1 MKRWIASMA
10 LLLAA
15 AAAQAGEEAYTLR
28 LTELKAKPYSDAQT
42 LLTLPERSTVEVLQ
56 RRASWTEVKSG
67 NTIGWV
73 KMLSLQLARGT
84 TQRRAD
90 NGLRSLFNVAQTGR
104 SGSTVTT
111 GVRGL
116 SEEDLKNAKPDEQE
130 LEKAKQYAA
139 SKAVAQRYAAQGK
152 LKAQQVDYL
161 AAGGAQ

>member
-1 MKRWIASMA
+1 MRKWIASMA
-10 LLLAA
+10 LLLAS

-28 LTELKAKPYSDAQT
+28 ATELKAKPFSDAQT
-42 LLTLPERSTVEVLQ
+42 LLTLPERSKVEVLQ

-67 NTIGWV
+67 KTTGWV
-73 KMLSLQLARGT
+73 KMLSLQLARGA

-116 SEEDLKNAKPDEQE
+116 SEEDLKNARPDPQE
-130 LEKAKQYAA
+130 LEEAKQYAA
-139 SKAVAQRYAAQGK
+139 SKVDAKRFAAQGK
-152 LKAQQVDYL
+152 LQAQQVDYL
-161 AAGGAQ
+161 AAGGR

>member
-1 MKRWIASMA
+1 MKRLIAACLAFGLIASV
-10 LLLAA
+10 AA
-15 AAAQAGEEAYTLR
+15 EEAITLR
-28 LTELKAKPYSDAQT
+28 STELKAKPYSDAQT
-42 LLTLPERSTVEVLQ
+42 LLTLPERSKVDVLQ
-56 RRASWTEVKSG
+56 RRASWTQVRSGKS
-67 NTIGWV
+67 TGWV

-104 SGSTVTT
+104 SGSTITT

-116 SEEDLKNAKPDEQE
+116 SEEDLKNAKPDPQE

-139 SKAVAQRYAAQGK
+139 SKDVAQRYAAQGK

-161 AAGGAQ
+161 ATGGAQ